1 MNLEMGLFQKQTMSL
16 VMTQE
21 LRQAISL
28 LQLSTQEL
36 SDYISEQAL
45 ENPLIET
52 EEPVPEEKEL
62 PIYDSP
68 VMWTDDYGDG
78 YEAYEGR
85 NESQLDRIQAY
96 EEGLA
101 DHLYSQ
107 IRFLD
112 TTDQY
117 RELLLY
123 LADNVDTNGYLE
135 GSWEEAGRFY
145 TITEDEY
152 EQGVKMLQKL
162 EPAGVGARNLQE
174 CLLLQLTRN
183 YPSDLLV
190 IEVVKHHLEDL
201 AARRWKQIA
210 KTLHISV
217 EDVQAIY
224 DTIQQLTPHPCACI
238 GRSESAAITPDVYVE
253 KKNGTF
259 TVVLNNETLP
269 KIRLNKQYRH
279 LLESGE
285 QGEAGEYAR
294 KKYKQLV
301 WLLKSIDQRQT
312 SLRKITEAILLFQEA
327 FFENGPAGMK
337 PLTLREIAEEAE
349 VHESTV
355 SRTTTNKY
363 VQTPHGLFELKHFF
377 SAGMNNAEGEQTSTN
392 VIKEIMNKMVE
403 AENKKR
409 PLSDQKIAELIKEEH
424 GIPISRRAIAKYR
437 GELQIASSSKRK
449 RYA

>member
-1 MNLEMGLFQKQTMSL
+1 MNLEMGLFQKQTMNL

-52 EEPVPEEKEL
+52 EEPVLEEKET

-68 VMWTDDYGDG
+68 VMGTDDYGDG
-78 YEAYEGR
+78 FETYEGR
-85 NESQLDRIQAY
+85 NESYLDRIEVY

-112 TTDQY
+112 AEN

-123 LADNVDTNGYLE
+123 LADNVDANGYLQGTWKE
-135 GSWEEAGRFY
+135 AEHFYNVTEE
-145 TITEDEY
+145 EY
-152 EQGVKMLQKL
+152 EKGINMLQKL

-174 CLLLQLTRN
+174 CLLLQLKRN
-183 YPSDLLV
+183 HASDLLV
-190 IEVVKHHLEDL
+190 IEVVEHHLEDL

-210 KTLHISV
+210 KSLHISV
-217 EDVQAIY
+217 EDVQGIY
-224 DTIQQLTPHPCACI
+224 DTIQQLTPHPCSCI
-238 GRSESAAITPDVYVE
+238 GSSESAAITPDVYVE
-253 KKNGTF
+253 KKHGVF
-259 TVVLNNETLP
+259 TVILNNESLP

-285 QGEAGEYAR
+285 KGEAGEYAR

-312 SLRKITEAILLFQEA
+312 SLRKITEAILRFQEP
-327 FFENGPAGMK
+327 FFENGPASMK

-363 VQTPHGLFELKHFF
+363 VQTPHGLLELKHFF

-403 AENKKR
+403 KENKKR

-437 GELQIASSSKRK
+437 GELQIAPSSKRK